1 MPFTQQVRADATGLV
16 VALSGEMDFSVSAPF
31 EETVQ
36 RLIAERRPGLIQV
49 DLAGLDFL
57 DSTAVSVIVR
67 LWRLARR
74 EHCSLRV
81 IKRGRFK
88 SGEVWAASVRL
99 ITSGSLTGGGGTGGF
114 GIKLGTQAFDGA
126 APISTT
132 TNFGTN
138 LSVFTLYTAQI
149 TLDADRDSLV
159 IDLLENGQTGTFWFD
174 DLQLWRVSP

>member
-49 DLAGLDFL
+49 DLAGLEFL

-81 IKRGRFK
+81 INPTGM
-88 SGEVWAASVRL
+88 VRQVL
-99 ITSGSLTGGGGTGGF
+99 DVTGALAIVGV
-114 GIKLGTQAFDGA
+114 QP
-126 APISTT
+126 APE
-132 TNFGTN
+132 
-138 LSVFTLYTAQI
+138 TA
-149 TLDADRDSLV
+149 L
-159 IDLLENGQTGTFWFD
+159 
-174 DLQLWRVSP
+174 